1 MKLIIKVFIL
11 TLLVVSFSE
20 VFSQQGQDIRIE
32 YSTKPSGKDSVIILQ
47 TTYQN
52 GYENILKHP
61 ALSKADAQK
70 TIISTSL
77 QQDTLMLNIQKAIE
91 ALEQDQEKI
100 RAEYDLYPK
109 RLADQLL
116 QVIDRKNQL
125 KMEYALSKK
134 IKEHLEKIKL

>member
-1 MKLIIKVFIL
+1 MKHLLLIISVLF
-11 TLLVVSFSE
+11 LVNLSA
-20 VFSQQGQDIRIE
+20 QQGQDIRVE
-32 YSTKPSGKDSVIILQ
+32 YSAKPVGKDSVVILQ

-52 GYENILKHP
+52 GYENVLKHP

-70 TIISTSL
+70 TINATSL
-77 QQDTLMLNIQKAIE
+77 QQDTLMLNIEKAIQ

-100 RAEYDLYPK
+100 RQEYDLYPK

-125 KMEYALSKK
+125 KMEFALARK
-134 IKEHLEKIKL
+134 IKEQLEKIKL